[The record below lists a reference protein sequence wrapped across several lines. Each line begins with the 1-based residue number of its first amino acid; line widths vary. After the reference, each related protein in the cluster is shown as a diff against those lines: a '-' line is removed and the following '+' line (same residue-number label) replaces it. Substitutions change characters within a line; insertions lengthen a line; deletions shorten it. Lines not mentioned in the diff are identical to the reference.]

1 MRIFRGYD
9 VKIPNNICRFS
20 RCLLNSSTVGDK
32 DTSGAFL
39 TNVFAFSFKI
49 AAVCFKMIV
58 LSKTFDID

>member
-9 VKIPNNICRFS
+9 VKIPNNIWRCS
-20 RCLLNSSTVGDK
+20 RCLFNSSTVGDK

-39 TNVFAFSFKI
+39 TNGFAFSFKI
-49 AAVCFKMIV
+49 AGVCFRMIV